1 MLNIKAKEAPI
12 QIDEPDPEMENV
24 YQEESTGGMVEEP
37 APSPSESGKK
47 KATTMKVIVWVC
59 LLNGLA
65 WVWCSYILAWMGRE
79 QIAESLSQVALTEII
94 GVVLVYAIKAAVE
107 NLSKNNSWPDKHS
120 SDPPEG
126 VG

>member
-12 QIDEPDPEMENV
+12 QIDESDPEMENV
-24 YQEESTGGMVEEP
+24 CQEESTGGMVEEP
-37 APSPSESGKK
+37 APTPSESGKK

-120 SDPPEG
+120 SDPPDG

>member
-1 MLNIKAKEAPI
+1 MIRIKAKEFPTELAKSA
-12 QIDEPDPEMENV
+12 EMEEPMEV
-24 YQEESTGGMVEEP
+24 FGGEEIVEEDTP
-37 APSPSESGKK
+37 IPSDESNKK
-47 KATTMKVIVWVC
+47 KTTTMKVLVWAC

-120 SDPPEG
+120 SDPPDG

>member
-1 MLNIKAKEAPI
+1 
-12 QIDEPDPEMENV
+12 
-24 YQEESTGGMVEEP
+24 
-37 APSPSESGKK
+37 
-47 KATTMKVIVWVC
+47 MKVIVWVC

-107 NLSKNNSWPDKHS
+107 NLSKNNSWPDKQPPS
-120 SDPPEG
+120 SDEGG